1 MVGIILIIV
10 GLIFIGAGIFAGNT
24 FGSFMG
30 SAPDVAQDALGL
42 GQTVFLVAF
51 IGVGA
56 LLVLFGVIALVR
68 SGRRRQMTQRVLQEG
83 VSAEAKITYIDKN
96 YRVLVNNRPIYSI
109 VEYTFVDGL
118 GNQYVNRVD
127 NVNSES
133 LIRSGWQVGS
143 VIPIKYNRDNPQQSA
158 IAPQKSVIS
167 AV

>member
-1 MVGIILIIV
+1 MVGIILIFMGV
-10 GLIFIGAGIFAGNT
+10 IFIGAGLLAGNI
-24 FGSFMG
+24 MG
-30 SAPDVAQDALGL
+30 SSLGSVPDVAQDTMQM
-42 GQTVFLVAF
+42 GQTVFMVAF

-68 SGRRRQMTQRVLQEG
+68 GGRRRQMTQRVLQEG
-83 VSAEAKITYIDKN
+83 VSAEAQITYIDKN

-158 IAPQKSVIS
+158 IAPQKSVIA